1 MAKIKYNRLSDAK
14 PQYDP
19 SQLDQVNKTLENV
32 VNQLNTNF
40 TQDVQDVNEAEA
52 WFFISQGSC

>member
-1 MAKIKYNRLSDAK
+1 MAKIRLNRLSDAK
-14 PQYDP
+14 KTYDP
-19 SQLDQVNKTLENV
+19 NQLDQVNKNLEQI
-32 VNQLNTNF
+32 VNQLNSNF